1 MLRASK
7 AKTLIFVGN
16 NVRAAETAALFP
28 EKRVLFAFTSA
39 AGHREE
45 TYVDSVD
52 LRKITIGP
60 LAGEPS
66 AEKMIGDLF
75 AGTK

>member
-1 MLRASK
+1 ML
-7 AKTLIFVGN
+7 TN
-16 NVRAAETAALFP
+16 
-28 EKRVLFAFTSA
+28 EKKNAG
-39 AGHREE
+39 GHREE
-45 TYVDSVD
+45 TSVDSVD

-75 AGTK
+75 AGTNIRLLTNRT